1 MLRREEN
8 KEMNEELLKELISEI
23 KELNT
28 KIDILLSDNSFN
40 GYTNLQD
47 IYNKLCDIYIDC

>member
-1 MLRREEN
+1 
-8 KEMNEELLKELISEI
+8 MNEELLKELISEI